1 MNNICMDNIKAVS
14 EINHI
19 IDRLYEIQ
27 ENDYLSLHD
36 KVLIN
41 DIIGTLQYKFK
52 EPIMGI
58 KESNIISTK
67 GFIP

>member
-1 MNNICMDNIKAVS
+1 MNNICIDDTKACK

-27 ENDYLSLHD
+27 ENDYLSLHN

-52 EPIMGI
+52 EPILGI
-58 KESNIISTK
+58 THNEIFSTR